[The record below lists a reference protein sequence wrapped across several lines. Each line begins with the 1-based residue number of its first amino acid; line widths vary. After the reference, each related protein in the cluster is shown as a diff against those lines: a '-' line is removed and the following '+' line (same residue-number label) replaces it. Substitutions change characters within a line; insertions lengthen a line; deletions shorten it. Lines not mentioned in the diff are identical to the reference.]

1 MPHFYAQ
8 ELHLPPMPFEQ
19 EGFSFCYEA
28 QSLRDSKVSLIRVK
42 HHLSDFCLLKIEQQG
57 RILCKGE
64 KSTRPIP
71 VGILQ
76 HALEILSHYGKEIK
90 GNLALSHCP
99 SRAFLV
105 AFNHFNFESFYLE
118 IGFGSGRFL
127 LQKAQ
132 ANPKNLYI
140 GLEVHT
146 PSIEQVLRQ
155 IELLG
160 LKNLYIAHADART
173 LLEVLPPNCE
183 RLDIHFPVPWPKHPN
198 RRIFTP
204 QTLENMLSVL
214 RSQGEIWL
222 RTDSLEYFKDSLELA
237 LNLSTCQATIAKN
250 APQEGVVSKYEARW
264 VRQAKDI
271 YDLRLKSA
279 TSSHR
284 PKLPLL
290 LPTTQNIKYKGV
302 KASSLW
308 QEKSKMGEDYFLN
321 IQDVLEYKDLWLLAV
336 SLGDVRSPLNK
347 ILSWDRKGG
356 GLEYVGGAPF
366 NTKAQRHAHEALCAL
381 LQQEVF
387 GG

>member
-1 MPHFYAQ
+1 MPHFYTKDLAT
-8 ELHLPPMPFEQ
+8 PPMPFEE
-19 EGFSFCYEA
+19 EGFKFCYEA
-28 QSLRDSKVSLIRVK
+28 QSLRDSKVSLICVQHR
-42 HHLSDFCLLKIEQQG
+42 LGDFCLLKIKQQG
-57 RILCKGE
+57 GVLCKGE

-76 HALEILSHYGKEIK
+76 HALKILSHYGKEVK

-99 SRAFLV
+99 SGAHLV
-105 AFNHFNFESFYLE
+105 DFNNFNFERFYLE

-132 ANPKNLYI
+132 ANPKEVYI

-160 LKNLYIAHADART
+160 LTNLYIARADART
-173 LLEVLPPNCE
+173 ILEVLPPNCE

-204 QTLENMLSVL
+204 YTLENMLAVL
-214 RSQGEIWL
+214 RPQGEIWL
-222 RTDSLEYFKDSLELA
+222 RTDSLEYFKASLELA
-237 LNLSTCQATIAKN
+237 ISAPTCHATIAKN

-264 VRQAKDI
+264 VRQKKDI
-271 YDLRLKSA
+271 YDLRLKPTTPS
-279 TSSHR
+279 TR

-290 LPTTQNIKYKGV
+290 LSAGQNIKYKGV
-302 KASSLW
+302 KAASLW
-308 QEKSKMGEDYFLN
+308 QEKPKMGENYFLN
-321 IQDVLEYKDLWLLAV
+321 IQDVLEYGHLWLLSV

-347 ILSWDRKGG
+347 VLCWDRKGG
-356 GLEYVGGAPF
+356 LGVCGGAPF
-366 NTKAQRHAHEALCAL
+366 NTRAQHRAHEALCAL
-381 LQQEVF
+381 LREV
-387 GG
+387 

>member
-76 HALEILSHYGKEIK
+76 HALQILSHYGKQVR
-90 GNLALSHCP
+90 GNLALSYCP
-99 SRAFLV
+99 NRAFLMD
-105 AFNHFNFESFYLE
+105 FKRFDFEKFYLE

-127 LQKAQ
+127 LKKAR
-132 ANPKNLYI
+132 ANPENIYL

-160 LKNLYIAHADART
+160 LTNLYIAHADART

-183 RLDIHFPVPWPKHPN
+183 RLDIHFPMPWPKQPN

-204 QTLENMLSVL
+204 HTLKNMLAIL
-214 RSQGEIWL
+214 RPHGEIWL
-222 RTDSLEYFKDSLELA
+222 RTDSLEYFKSSLELA
-237 LNLSTCQATIAKN
+237 LDAPTCHATIAKN
-250 APQEGVVSKYEARW
+250 APQEVVSKYEARW

-290 LPTTQNIKYKGV
+290 LPTTQNIKHKGV

-321 IQDVLEYKDLWLLAV
+321 IQDVLEYKELWLLAV

-347 ILSWDRKGG
+347 ILCWDRGG
-356 GLEYVGGAPF
+356 GGVEYVGGAPF
-366 NTKAQRHAHEALCAL
+366 NTRAQCHAHEALCAL
-381 LQQEVF
+381 LQEV
-387 GG
+387 